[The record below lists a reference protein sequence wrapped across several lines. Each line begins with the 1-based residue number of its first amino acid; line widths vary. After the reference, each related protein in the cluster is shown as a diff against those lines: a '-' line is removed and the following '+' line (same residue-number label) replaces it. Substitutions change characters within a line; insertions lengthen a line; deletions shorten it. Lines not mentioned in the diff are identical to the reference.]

1 MGASELL
8 QPRYAAPGLTVFSL
22 SPYFL
27 PASRV
32 QSARG
37 LHQVI
42 TFHSPK
48 PDAMKNF
55 LLLPLLTLLLA
66 PPPAMAQTAP
76 HPIPRQDTAKDWV
89 VAGRVTDRASHEGL
103 PGVTVLV
110 KGTALGCSTDA
121 RGQYSLRIPHADE
134 AVLLFNY
141 VGYLPQVQRVGQR
154 HTLDVALQADNQQ
167 LSEVVVTANGTAQR
181 RASVSYSTTTV
192 ASSATE
198 SALAGRVA
206 GVQMRGAA
214 RPRKAKRVSSKLD
227 SYAVETAVA
236 ADELVGAPQPMPTLP
251 ARAEAGAGDTYAHVQ
266 ENTFFEAKKD
276 PLSTFALD
284 VDNASYSNVRRFL
297 NEGQLPPRDAVRVEE
312 MLNYFRYDYAAPPA
326 TSPDPVRISTELA
339 QCPWNP
345 AHQLARIGVQARR
358 IETAQLP
365 PANLVFLVDVSG
377 SMDEADKLPLVQAGL
392 KLLVR
397 QLRPQDHVA
406 LVAYAGAAGL
416 VLPPTPGSQPQAI
429 LDAIDRLQ
437 AGGSTA
443 GGAGLRLAY
452 ATAKQ
457 AFNKE
462 GNNRVLLATDG
473 DFNVGESSDAAMEQL
488 IVDQRESGVFLTVL
502 GCGRG
507 NLRDSRMET
516 LADKG
521 NGNYA
526 YLDNLDEA
534 GRVLVAQFGGTLFT
548 VAKDVKLQVEFNPA
562 RVANYRLVGYENRLL
577 AAEDFNNDRKDAGE
591 LGAGHTVT
599 ALYEIVPVG
608 AAQPLVD
615 GLKYQPEKA
624 ASAAAGSEILTVKLR
639 YKEPQGSSSKLLA
652 QALSGAPVAISNASP
667 DFRFAA
673 AVAQF
678 GMLLRQ
684 SEQRGTA
691 TWAATEK
698 LADGARGPDADGYRA
713 ELVRLVRLA
722 AGLSGSGT
730 VGAR

>member
-1 MGASELL
+1 MRNL
-8 QPRYAAPGLTVFSL
+8 
-22 SPYFL
+22 
-27 PASRV
+27 
-32 QSARG
+32 
-37 LHQVI
+37 
-42 TFHSPK
+42 
-48 PDAMKNF
+48 
-55 LLLPLLTLLLA
+55 LLLPLLLSLLA
-66 PPPAMAQTAP
+66 PLSPALAQKKAKSPAPTAAP
-76 HPIPRQDTAKDWV
+76 EPADTIRHRTLTGIVLDARTKQ
-89 VAGRVTDRASHEGL
+89 GL
-103 PGVTVLV
+103 PGVTVLI
-110 KGTALGCSTDA
+110 KGTQQGAATEHDGRYSLWVLNAASATLVFTALGYKKVERQVGGARVINVALFSEIKQLNEVSVAAYGIENKAERSAAPAAASKRKMKMAQDA
-121 RGQYSLRIPHADE
+121 A
-134 AVLLFNY
+134 
-141 VGYLPQVQRVGQR
+141 
-154 HTLDVALQADNQQ
+154 DVAY
-167 LSEVVVTANGTAQR
+167 TARMWPNSAPAMPIMPAQ
-181 RASVSYSTTTV
+181 
-192 ASSATE
+192 
-198 SALAGRVA
+198 
-206 GVQMRGAA
+206 
-214 RPRKAKRVSSKLD
+214 P
-227 SYAVETAVA
+227 
-236 ADELVGAPQPMPTLP
+236 
-251 ARAEAGAGDTYAHVQ
+251 EAGAGDTYAHTP
-266 ENTFFEAKKD
+266 ENKFFEVKKD

-312 MLNYFRYDYAAPPA
+312 MLNYFRYDYPAPAA

-339 QCPWNP
+339 VCPWNP
-345 AHQLARIGVQARR
+345 AHQLARIGIQAKK
-358 IETAQLP
+358 IETAKLP

-377 SMDEADKLPLVQAGL
+377 SMYGADRLPLVRAGL
-392 KLLVR
+392 KLLVK

-406 LVAYAGAAGL
+406 LVVYAGAAGL
-416 VLPPTPGSQPQAI
+416 VLPPTSGSQPQVI

-452 ATAKQ
+452 STARQ
-457 AFNKE
+457 SFNKE
-462 GNNRVLLATDG
+462 GNNRVILATDG

-488 IVDQRESGVFLTVL
+488 IVEQRESGVFLTVL

-562 RVANYRLVGYENRLL
+562 RVANYRLVGYENRMLE
-577 AAEDFNNDRKDAGE
+577 AEDFNNDRKDAGE

-608 AAQPLVD
+608 ASQPLVD
-615 GLKYQPEKA
+615 DLKYQPTKTTTA
-624 ASAAAGSEILTVKLR
+624 TLQQFITNDVLTVKLR
-639 YKEPQGSSSKLLA
+639 YKEPQGSTSKLLS
-652 QALSGAPVAISNASP
+652 QALTGTPASIEKATP

-691 TWAATEK
+691 TWAATEQ
-698 LADGARGPDADGYRA
+698 LANNARGTDADGYRA

-722 AGLSGSGT
+722 EGLSGSGA
-730 VGAR
+730 VGKR

>member
-1 MGASELL
+1 
-8 QPRYAAPGLTVFSL
+8 
-22 SPYFL
+22 
-27 PASRV
+27 
-32 QSARG
+32 
-37 LHQVI
+37 
-42 TFHSPK
+42 
-48 PDAMKNF
+48 
-55 LLLPLLTLLLA
+55 
-66 PPPAMAQTAP
+66 
-76 HPIPRQDTAKDWV
+76 
-89 VAGRVTDRASHEGL
+89 
-103 PGVTVLV
+103 
-110 KGTALGCSTDA
+110 
-121 RGQYSLRIPHADE
+121 
-134 AVLLFNY
+134 
-141 VGYLPQVQRVGQR
+141 
-154 HTLDVALQADNQQ
+154 
-167 LSEVVVTANGTAQR
+167 
-181 RASVSYSTTTV
+181 
-192 ASSATE
+192 
-198 SALAGRVA
+198 
-206 GVQMRGAA
+206 
-214 RPRKAKRVSSKLD
+214 
-227 SYAVETAVA
+227 
-236 ADELVGAPQPMPTLP
+236 MPSLP
-251 ARAEAGAGDTYAHVQ
+251 ARDEAGAGDTYAHVA

-312 MLNYFRYDYAAPPA
+312 MLNYFRYDYAAPPTA
-326 TSPDPVRISTELA
+326 SPDPVRISTELA
-339 QCPWNP
+339 ACPWNP
-345 AHQLARIGVQARR
+345 AHQLARIGVQARKV
-358 IETAQLP
+358 ETAQLP

-377 SMDEADKLPLVQAGL
+377 SMFSDDKLPLVKAGL
-392 KLLVR
+392 KLLVK

-416 VLPPTPGSQPQAI
+416 VLPPTPGNQPQVI
-429 LDAIDRLQ
+429 LDALDRLQ
-437 AGGSTA
+437 SGGSTA

-452 ATAKQ
+452 STAKQ
-457 AFNKE
+457 AFQKE
-462 GNNRVLLATDG
+462 GNNRVILATDG

-608 AAQPLVD
+608 SPQPLVD
-615 GLKYQPEKA
+615 GLKYQPEKP
-624 ASAAAGSEILTVKLR
+624 ASQSIANDVLTVKLR
-639 YKEPQGSSSKLLA
+639 YKEPQGSTSKLLA
-652 QALSGAPVAISNASP
+652 QPLVGAPVAIEKASP

-684 SEQRGTA
+684 SEQRGSATWTA
-691 TWAATEK
+691 TER
-698 LADGARGPDADGYRA
+698 LADGARGDDKDGYR
-713 ELVRLVRLA
+713 
-722 AGLSGSGT
+722 
-730 VGAR
+730 

>member
-1 MGASELL
+1 MRNL
-8 QPRYAAPGLTVFSL
+8 
-22 SPYFL
+22 
-27 PASRV
+27 
-32 QSARG
+32 
-37 LHQVI
+37 
-42 TFHSPK
+42 
-48 PDAMKNF
+48 
-55 LLLPLLTLLLA
+55 LLLPLLAGLLA
-66 PPPAMAQTAP
+66 PPPAAAQSTLTTKAA
-76 HPIPRQDTAKDWV
+76 HPASENTTKNWV
-89 VAGRVTDRASHEGL
+89 VSGVVTDQTSHDPL

-110 KGTALGCSTDA
+110 KGTNLGTSTDA
-121 RGQYSLRIPHADE
+121 QGRYSLMVPGAAK

-141 VGYLPQVQRVGQR
+141 IGYLPVEQRVGTH
-154 HTLDVALQADNQQ
+154 HTLDVSLKTDTRQ
-167 LSEVVVTANGTAQR
+167 LEEVVVTGYATVTHQDVTG
-181 RASVSYSTTTV
+181 SVSSVTM
-192 ASSATE
+192 SE
-198 SALAGRVA
+198 SRADKKNKS
-206 GVQMRGAA
+206 AA
-214 RPRKAKRVSSKLD
+214 RALQGRAAGLAINSNS
-227 SYAVETAVA
+227 SYAPTP
-236 ADELVGAPQPMPTLP
+236 VGAPYP
-251 ARAEAGAGDTYAHVQ
+251 AQQEAGAGDTYAHIK
-266 ENTFFEAKKD
+266 ENAFFAAKKD

-312 MLNYFRYDYAAPPA
+312 MLNYFRYDYTAPPTA
-326 TSPDPVRISTELA
+326 SPDPVHISTELA
-339 QCPWNP
+339 ACPWNP
-345 AHQLARIGVQARR
+345 AHQLARIGIQAKR
-358 IETAQLP
+358 IETAKLP

-392 KLLVR
+392 KLLVK

-416 VLPPTPGSQPQAI
+416 VLPPTPGSQPQTI
-429 LDAIDRLQ
+429 LDAIERLR

-452 ATAKQ
+452 SVAKQ
-457 AFNKE
+457 SFQKE
-462 GNNRVLLATDG
+462 GNNRVILATDG

-548 VAKDVKLQVEFNPA
+548 VAKDVKLQIEFNPA

-577 AAEDFNNDRKDAGE
+577 EAEDFNNDRKDAGE

-608 AAQPLVD
+608 SAQPLID
-615 GLKYQPEKA
+615 NLKYQPNIAPSLPHA
-624 ASAAAGSEILTVKLR
+624 ATQSEVLTVKLR
-639 YKEPQGSSSKLLA
+639 YKEPQGGSSKLLA
-652 QALSGAPVAISNASP
+652 QALTGAPAPIASASA

-691 TWAATEK
+691 TWAATEQ
-698 LADGARGPDADGYRA
+698 LADGARGKDADGYRA
-713 ELVRLVRLA
+713 EFVRLVRLA
-722 AGLSGSGT
+722 SGLSGSGS
-730 VGAR
+730 VGVR

>member
-1 MGASELL
+1 MRNL
-8 QPRYAAPGLTVFSL
+8 
-22 SPYFL
+22 
-27 PASRV
+27 
-32 QSARG
+32 
-37 LHQVI
+37 
-42 TFHSPK
+42 
-48 PDAMKNF
+48 
-55 LLLPLLTLLLA
+55 LLLPLLAGLLA
-66 PPPAMAQTAP
+66 PPAIAQSTDSPQAAHPAPANT
-76 HPIPRQDTAKDWV
+76 TKNWV
-89 VAGRVTDRASHEGL
+89 VSGLITDRTSHVPL
-103 PGVTVLV
+103 PGVTVLI
-110 KGTALGCSTDA
+110 KGTNLGTSTDA
-121 RGQYSLRIPHADE
+121 QGRYSLMVPGAAR

-141 VGYLPQVQRVGQR
+141 VGYLPVTRTVGKV
-154 HTLDVALQADNQQ
+154 HTLNLSLQADNKQ
-167 LSEVVVTANGTAQR
+167 LSEVVVTAFGIEQR
-181 RASVSYSTTTV
+181 RDMAGSVSQVVS
-192 ASSATE
+192 
-198 SALAGRVA
+198 GRVA
-206 GVQMRGAA
+206 GVQIQRAPGLHKASRSKSKMVAGDVQADYEALPNAA
-214 RPRKAKRVSSKLD
+214 
-227 SYAVETAVA
+227 YAPA
-236 ADELVGAPQPMPTLP
+236 QPLPTMP
-251 ARAEAGAGDTYAHVQ
+251 AREEAGAGDTYAHVT
-266 ENTFFEAKKD
+266 ENAFFSAKKD

-312 MLNYFRYDYAAPPA
+312 MLNYFRYDYAAPAA

-339 QCPWNP
+339 QCPWEP
-345 AHQLARIGVQARR
+345 THQLARIGIQARR
-358 IETAQLP
+358 IETAKLP

-377 SMDEADKLPLVQAGL
+377 SMDEADRLPLVQAGL
-392 KLLVR
+392 KLLVK

-416 VLPPTPGSQPQAI
+416 VLPPTPGSRPQVI

-452 ATAKQ
+452 STARQSFQKD
-457 AFNKE
+457 
-462 GNNRVLLATDG
+462 GNNRVILATDG
-473 DFNVGESSDAAMEQL
+473 DFNVGESSDVAMEQL

-534 GRVLVAQFGGTLFT
+534 GRVLVAQFGGTLFA

-562 RVANYRLVGYENRLL
+562 RVTSYRLVGYENRLL
-577 AAEDFNNDRKDAGE
+577 AAEDFNNDRKDAGD

-608 AAQPLVD
+608 SPQPLID
-615 GLKYQPEKA
+615 PLRYSTTAGLV
-624 ASAAAGSEILTVKLR
+624 AGFGGGPSGEILTVKLR
-639 YKEPQGSSSKLLA
+639 YKQPQGLTSQLLTQPLTGA
-652 QALSGAPVAISNASP
+652 AHALSAASP

-678 GMLLRQ
+678 GLLLRQ

-691 TWAATEK
+691 TYAATAT
-698 LADGARGPDADGYRA
+698 LAEAARGTDADGYRA
-713 ELVRLVRLA
+713 EFVLQVALP
-722 AGLSGSGT
+722 GGT
-730 VGAR
+730 VSKRVVVE

>member
-1 MGASELL
+1 
-8 QPRYAAPGLTVFSL
+8 
-22 SPYFL
+22 
-27 PASRV
+27 
-32 QSARG
+32 
-37 LHQVI
+37 
-42 TFHSPK
+42 
-48 PDAMKNF
+48 
-55 LLLPLLTLLLA
+55 
-66 PPPAMAQTAP
+66 
-76 HPIPRQDTAKDWV
+76 
-89 VAGRVTDRASHEGL
+89 
-103 PGVTVLV
+103 
-110 KGTALGCSTDA
+110 
-121 RGQYSLRIPHADE
+121 
-134 AVLLFNY
+134 
-141 VGYLPQVQRVGQR
+141 
-154 HTLDVALQADNQQ
+154 
-167 LSEVVVTANGTAQR
+167 
-181 RASVSYSTTTV
+181 
-192 ASSATE
+192 
-198 SALAGRVA
+198 
-206 GVQMRGAA
+206 
-214 RPRKAKRVSSKLD
+214 
-227 SYAVETAVA
+227 
-236 ADELVGAPQPMPTLP
+236 
-251 ARAEAGAGDTYAHVQ
+251 
-266 ENTFFEAKKD
+266 
-276 PLSTFALD
+276 
-284 VDNASYSNVRRFL
+284 
-297 NEGQLPPRDAVRVEE
+297 
-312 MLNYFRYDYAAPPA
+312 MLNYFRYDYAAPAA

-339 QCPWNP
+339 ACPWNP

-377 SMDEADKLPLVQAGL
+377 SMDEADRLPLVQAGL

-416 VLPPTPGSQPQAI
+416 VLPPTPGSQPQLI

-443 GGAGLRLAY
+443 GGAGLRMAY

-534 GRVLVAQFGGTLFT
+534 ARVLVAQFGGTLFT
-548 VAKDVKLQVEFNPA
+548 VAQDVKLQVEFNPA

-608 AAQPLVD
+608 SPQPLVD

-624 ASAAAGSEILTVKLR
+624 APASMQKFLTNDVLTVKLR
-639 YKEPQGSSSKLLA
+639 YKQPQGSRSQLLA
-652 QALSGAPVAISNASP
+652 QPLVGVPVAIGQASS

-691 TWAATEK
+691 TWAATEQ

-722 AGLSGSGT
+722 AGLSGSGA

>member
-1 MGASELL
+1 MRNL
-8 QPRYAAPGLTVFSL
+8 
-22 SPYFL
+22 
-27 PASRV
+27 
-32 QSARG
+32 
-37 LHQVI
+37 
-42 TFHSPK
+42 
-48 PDAMKNF
+48 
-55 LLLPLLTLLLA
+55 LLLPLLAVLVSPLPLA
-66 PPPAMAQTAP
+66 AQSKRPVAPATAAANTTKNWVVSGQVLDKDSNQ
-76 HPIPRQDTAKDWV
+76 PIPGA
-89 VAGRVTDRASHEGL
+89 
-103 PGVTVLV
+103 TVLV
-110 KGTALGCSTDA
+110 KGTNLGTSTDA
-121 RGQYSLRIPHADE
+121 QGRYALMVPNAAK
-134 AVLLFNY
+134 AVLLFNFIGY
-141 VGYLPQVQRVGQR
+141 MPVERPVGKV
-154 HTLDVALQADNQQ
+154 HTLNVTLKADAKQLQ
-167 LSEVVVTANGTAQR
+167 EVVVTGTAVQEKR
-181 RASVSYSTTTV
+181 EVTGAVSTV
-192 ASSATE
+192 VQGSAP
-198 SALAGRVA
+198 
-206 GVQMRGAA
+206 GVRIRGAA
-214 RPRKAKRVSSKLD
+214 SKSKWKGD
-227 SYAVETAVA
+227 SNAAGYAATA
-236 ADELVGAPQPMPTLP
+236 APSPYPSVIMP
-251 ARAEAGAGDTYAHVQ
+251 ARAEAGAGDTYAHVK
-266 ENTFFEAKKD
+266 ENAFFTAKNA
-276 PLSTFALD
+276 PLSTFSLD

-339 QCPWNP
+339 VCPWNS
-345 AHQLARIGVQARR
+345 AHQLARIGIQAKKV
-358 IETAQLP
+358 ETAKLP

-377 SMDEADKLPLVQAGL
+377 SMNGPDRLPLVQAGL
-392 KLLVR
+392 KLLVK
-397 QLRPQDHVA
+397 QLRPQDRVA
-406 LVAYAGAAGL
+406 LVVYAGAAGL
-416 VLPPTPGSQPQAI
+416 VLPPTPGSQSQVI

-452 ATAKQ
+452 STAKQ
-457 AFNKE
+457 SFVKD
-462 GNNRVLLATDG
+462 GNNRVILATDG

-488 IVDQRESGVFLTVL
+488 IVDQRESDVFLTVL

-507 NLRDSRMET
+507 NLRESRMET

-548 VAKDVKLQVEFNPA
+548 VAKDVKLQIEFNPA

-577 AAEDFNNDRKDAGE
+577 EAEDFNNDRKDAGE

-608 AAQPLVD
+608 SAQPLVD
-615 GLKYQPEKA
+615 GLKYQSSGTSVA
-624 ASAAAGSEILTVKLR
+624 SSSAAQKEVLTVKLR
-639 YKEPQGSSSKLLA
+639 YKQPQGNSSKLLS
-652 QALSGAPVAISNASP
+652 QALGGAPTPIANATP

-698 LADGARGPDADGYRA
+698 LATDARGTDADGYRA

-722 AGLSGSGT
+722 EGLSGSGT
-730 VGAR
+730 VGKR

>member
-1 MGASELL
+1 
-8 QPRYAAPGLTVFSL
+8 
-22 SPYFL
+22 
-27 PASRV
+27 
-32 QSARG
+32 
-37 LHQVI
+37 
-42 TFHSPK
+42 
-48 PDAMKNF
+48 MKN
-55 LLLPLLTLLLA
+55 LMLLPLLVAVALLA
-66 PPPAMAQTAP
+66 PREAALAQKKPKSPALPTPSAP
-76 HPIPRQDTAKDWV
+76 ADTTRQRTITGV
-89 VAGRVTDRASHEGL
+89 VLDGQSKQGL
-103 PGVTVLV
+103 PGATVLV
-110 KGTALGCSTDA
+110 KGTVLGVSTDA
-121 RGQYSLRIPHADE
+121 GGRYSLLVPHA
-134 AVLLFNY
+134 ATATLVFSS
-141 VGYLPQVQRVGQR
+141 VGYVTQERRVSSSRVINQ
-154 HTLDVALQADNQQ
+154 ALFPDAKQ
-167 LSEVVVTANGTAQR
+167 LSEVVVTGYESNSADYSSPAGPSKRRMKAAQTA
-181 RASVSYSTTTV
+181 ADALY
-192 ASSATE
+192 AAPATG
-198 SALAGRVA
+198 LAGRAA
-206 GVQMRGAA
+206 GVAIS
-214 RPRKAKRVSSKLD
+214 PYYSTPV
-227 SYAVETAVA
+227 
-236 ADELVGAPQPMPTLP
+236 LP
-251 ARAEAGAGDTYAHVQ
+251 ARAEAGAGDTYAHVA
-266 ENTFFEAKKD
+266 ENTFFEAKKE

-312 MLNYFRYDYAAPPA
+312 MLNYFRYDYTAPAA

-339 QCPWNP
+339 VCPWNP

-377 SMDEADKLPLVQAGL
+377 SMYGADRLPLVQAGL

-416 VLPPTPGSQPQAI
+416 VLPPTSGSQPQAI

-452 ATAKQ
+452 STAKQ
-457 AFNKE
+457 AFSKE
-462 GNNRVLLATDG
+462 GNNRVILATDG

-507 NLRDSRMET
+507 NLRDARMET

-608 AAQPLVD
+608 SAQPLVD
-615 GLKYQPEKA
+615 GLKYQPEKTA
-624 ASAAAGSEILTVKLR
+624 PASMQQFLTNDVLTVKLR

-652 QALSGAPVAISNASP
+652 QPLVGAPVAIGQASP

-691 TWAATEK
+691 TWAATEQ
-698 LADGARGPDADGYRA
+698 LAAGARGTDADGYRA

-722 AGLSGSGT
+722 AGLSGSGA
-730 VGAR
+730 VGTR